1 MRVSAF
7 LQNSI
12 VLLAGIAAALV
23 SMAEPGYA
31 DPSKYPQFAQQT
43 LPENITPAF
52 SMASACARVTSALIV
67 PPISLLPRPRI
78 ETGTAPAL
86 AVSPDGLT
94 AAVGIDRGIQLV
106 DVRTEEEYRE
116 VHILGAVSAPLA
128 EFKDYLKSIPRDR
141 PLVLY

>member
-12 VLLAGIAAALV
+12 VLLGGIAAALV

-43 LPENITPAF
+43 LPENITPTF
-52 SMASACARVTSALIV
+52 I
-67 PPISLLPRPRI
+67 PID
-78 ETGTAPAL
+78 E
-86 AVSPDGLT
+86 
-94 AAVGIDRGIQLV
+94 LV
-106 DVRTEEEYRE
+106 AELKAGAKPVIIDVRTEEEYRE

-128 EFKDYLKSIPRDR
+128 EFKDYLKSMPRDR